1 MDPTELLK
9 LLGIVIVVAG
19 FALKLDSILIIMVAA
34 VATAL
39 VGGMDPVAFLDTLG
53 TSFVSNR
60 SMCIFIMTFVITGTL
75 ERNGLRQAAAALI
88 QKLKNASAGLIVSA
102 YGVVRVAFAAFNVN
116 FGGVAGFIRPVVMP
130 MEQAAVER
138 DGKKISDVH
147 LEELKGISAG
157 IDNVAWFFG
166 QVLFVGGSG
175 GLLVQG
181 TLAGL
186 GYDVSLV
193 DLAAVQV
200 PVAVLAMLVAIVYY
214 NLIDRRLMRRRA
226 RIIKATGGSVYEG
239 VPGDAAQAEKD
250 VSAVDE
256 ATGAATTAAAA
267 ANATAAA
274 TATVATTAA
283 AEPTSGAPAE
293 KGGEDA

>member
-1 MDPTELLK
+1 MDPAELLK

-34 VATAL
+34 IATAV

-88 QKLKNASAGLIVSA
+88 RKLKNASAGIIVSA
-102 YGVVRVAFAAFNVN
+102 YGVVRVIFAAFNVN

-138 DGKKISDVH
+138 DGGKIDEKH
-147 LEELKGISAG
+147 LEELKGVSAG
-157 IDNVAWFFG
+157 MDNVAWFFG
-166 QVLFVGGSG
+166 QVLFIGGSG

-186 GYDVSLV
+186 GYDVSLA
-193 DLAAVQV
+193 DLAAVQI
-200 PVAVLAMLVAIVYY
+200 PVAVVAMIVAIVYY
-214 NLIDRRLMRRRA
+214 NVIDRRLMRRRA
-226 RIIKATGGSVYEG
+226 RANEAGAEG
-239 VPGDAAQAEKD
+239 D
-250 VSAVDE
+250 
-256 ATGAATTAAAA
+256 
-267 ANATAAA
+267 
-274 TATVATTAA
+274 
-283 AEPTSGAPAE
+283 E
-293 KGGEDA
+293 KGGERA

>member
-1 MDPTELLK
+1 MDPAELLK
-9 LLGIVIVVAG
+9 LLGIVIVVVG

-34 VATAL
+34 VVTAV
-39 VGGMDPVAFLDTLG
+39 VGGMDPMAFLDTLG

-88 QKLKNASAGLIVSA
+88 RKLKNASAGMIASA
-102 YGVVRVAFAAFNVN
+102 YGVVRVVFAAFNVN
-116 FGGVAGFIRPVVMP
+116 FGGVAGFVRPVIMP

-138 DGKKISDVH
+138 DGGKISDKH

-200 PVAVLAMLVAIVYY
+200 PVAVVAMIVAIVYY
-214 NLIDRRLMRRRA
+214 NVLDRCLMRKRTKLEA
-226 RIIKATGGSVYEG
+226 AASGTAEAAAKKDEAAAT
-239 VPGDAAQAEKD
+239 GDAAA
-250 VSAVDE
+250 
-256 ATGAATTAAAA
+256 
-267 ANATAAA
+267 
-274 TATVATTAA
+274 
-283 AEPTSGAPAE
+283 
-293 KGGEDA
+293 KGGE

>member
-1 MDPTELLK
+1 MEPTELLK
-9 LLGIVIVVAG
+9 LLGIVVVVVG

-34 VATAL
+34 VVTAV
-39 VGGMDPVAFLDTLG
+39 VGGIDPMSFLETLG
-53 TSFVSNR
+53 SSFVSNR
-60 SMCIFIMTFVITGTL
+60 SMCIFVMTFVITGTL

-88 QKLKNASAGLIVSA
+88 GKLKNASAGIIASV
-102 YGVVRVAFAAFNVN
+102 YGVVRVVFAAFNVN
-116 FGGVAGFIRPVVMP
+116 FGGVAGFVRPVIMP

-138 DGKKISDVH
+138 DGEKIDEDH

-193 DLAAVQV
+193 DLAAVQI
-200 PVAVLAMLVAIVYY
+200 PVAVVAMIVAIVYY
-214 NLIDRRLMRRRA
+214 NVLDRRLMAKRA
-226 RIIKATGGSVYEG
+226 KRLAERAEAESGKA
-239 VPGDAAQAEKD
+239 
-250 VSAVDE
+250 
-256 ATGAATTAAAA
+256 
-267 ANATAAA
+267 
-274 TATVATTAA
+274 
-283 AEPTSGAPAE
+283 
-293 KGGEDA
+293 GE